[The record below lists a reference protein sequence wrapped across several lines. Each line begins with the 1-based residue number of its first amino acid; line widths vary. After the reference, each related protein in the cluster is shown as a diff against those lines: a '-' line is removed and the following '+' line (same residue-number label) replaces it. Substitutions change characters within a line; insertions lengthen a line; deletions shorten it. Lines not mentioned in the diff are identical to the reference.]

1 MTIRIGVIGAGPE
14 GREYMRHL
22 SELPDAEIVAVCD
35 NDRARAETVAEP
47 HGASAYINFRTL
59 LEAEH
64 LDAMF
69 VCLPPF
75 SSGEPE
81 ILAARAGIHM
91 FVHAPVAVNIQKAR
105 QIQAE
110 IEKSGVLASVAY
122 PWRYLSGV
130 DYAKELLA
138 DQKIGIVRGC
148 DFGATP
154 RGGWRCSRESAGSY
168 FLQEASDLIDMARYL
183 AGDIVSVS
191 AMEFAGIV
199 STRNP
204 DCDIEDALAA
214 VVRFRSGAV
223 GEFISAD
230 IAPSPE
236 HSLSVIADRL
246 EVTVTAEAIRI
257 KEPGKETLLKHA
269 GIALRTAE
277 ETFLEAVTTGKGA
290 IIRSDY
296 GDAVRTME
304 VAVTATESA
313 QTGKIINL

>member
-1 MTIRIGVIGAGPE
+1 MTIRIGVIGTGPE

-22 SELPDAEIVAVCD
+22 SELPDAEIVTVCD
-35 NDRARAETVAEP
+35 NDRARAESAAEP
-47 HGASAYINFRTL
+47 HGANAYINFRTL
-59 LEAEH
+59 LETER

-110 IEKSGVLASVAY
+110 IEKAGVLASVAY

-138 DQKIGIVRGC
+138 DRRIGIIRGC
-148 DFGATP
+148 GFGTVP
-154 RGGWRCSRESAGSY
+154 RGGWRSSRESAGSY
-168 FLQEASDLIDMARYL
+168 FLQQASDLIDMARYL
-183 AGDIVSVS
+183 AGDVISVS
-191 AMEFAGIV
+191 AMEFGGIV

-214 VVRFRSGAV
+214 IARFRSGAV

-230 IAPSPE
+230 IAPSME
-236 HSLSVIADRL
+236 HSLSVIADRF
-246 EVTVTAEAIRI
+246 EVTVTTEAVRIR
-257 KEPGKETLLKHA
+257 EPGKETHLKHA
-269 GIALRTAE
+269 GIALRTAQ
-277 ETFLEAVTTGKGA
+277 ETFLEAVKTGKSG

-296 GDAVRTME
+296 ADAVRTME
-304 VAVTATESA
+304 VAVAATESA